1 MSLLQSTIAG
11 RSLRT
16 SHAQV
21 VMVLGRE
28 IVTGARPEGSI
39 LPGDAE
45 LSARFGVSRTVLRE
59 AMKTLAAKRLVEPK
73 AKVGTRV
80 LNRSQWNFFDAD
92 VLGWRF
98 ESGVDDTLI
107 ADLAEM
113 RLALEPAA
121 AAMAARRASTEEIV
135 ELYEIAGR
143 LDNPAHTRE
152 SIAKVDLEFHLAVA
166 RVSRNPF
173 MRSISA
179 LIEAALAASFQLS
192 SPASSTEK
200 IAECAANHLR
210 IVRAIAARDEPAAR
224 LAMEN
229 VIHVGVD
236 RTMTALRADAP
247 LANVQA

>member
-1 MSLLQSTIAG
+1 MIELLQEYWRPFLYSDGQHI
-11 RSLRT
+11 
-16 SHAQV
+16 
-21 VMVLGRE
+21 
-28 IVTGARPEGSI
+28 TGLAMTMW
-39 LPGDAE
+39 L
-45 LSARFGVSRTVLRE
+45 LSASLVIGFLVSIPL
-59 AMKTLAAKRLVEPK
+59 
-73 AKVGTRV
+73 
-80 LNRSQWNFFDAD
+80 
-92 VLGWRF
+92 
-98 ESGVDDTLI
+98 
-107 ADLAEM
+107 
-113 RLALEPAA
+113 
-121 AAMAARRASTEEIV
+121 
-135 ELYEIAGR
+135 
-143 LDNPAHTRE
+143 
-152 SIAKVDLEFHLAVA
+152 SIA